1 VHEAAAGARELAGS
15 MNTVTEAIEETN
27 KSASSVLDAS
37 DALASEAGT
46 LQGAVDQF
54 LARVA
59 AA

>member
-1 VHEAAAGARELAGS
+1 

-46 LQGAVDQF
+46 LQDAVDQF